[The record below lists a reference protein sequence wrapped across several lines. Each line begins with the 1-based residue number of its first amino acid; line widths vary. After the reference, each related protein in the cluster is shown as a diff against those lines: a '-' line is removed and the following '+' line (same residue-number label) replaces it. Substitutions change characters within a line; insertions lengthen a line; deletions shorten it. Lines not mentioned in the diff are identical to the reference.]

1 MSFLG
6 RSMGTFALAAT
17 LTAGLAAPAYAQV
30 SSIKDGWLV
39 MKIHSEFVGEDV
51 LDGSNIDVDVK
62 NGMVT
67 LQGTVPSEAAR
78 ARAIAAAKANDG
90 VKGVT
95 DQLRIAATTNR
106 TARTGDKMDR
116 VGDQAERRAD
126 RAGDKTARAAD
137 KAEDKMDRTAD
148 KAEKKMDRA
157 GDKSASAAKKTGRA
171 IDDGW
176 IKSKIYTQYM
186 ADWNT
191 VLDDSDID
199 IDVTNNMVVLNGTV
213 KTAAAKAKA
222 VSIAK
227 ATDGVKG
234 VKDNLRVATGTR

>member
-1 MSFLG
+1 MSYLN
-6 RSMGTFALAAT
+6 RSVSIFVLAL
-17 LTAGLAAPAYAQV
+17 LTVVTVGVASASQV
-30 SSIKDGWLV
+30 SAIKDGWLV
-39 MKIHSEFVGEDV
+39 MKIHSEFVDEDV
-51 LDGSNIDVDVK
+51 LAGSNIDVDVK

-78 ARAIAAAKANDG
+78 ARAVAAAKANDG

-95 DQLRIAATTNR
+95 DQLKVVPGA
-106 TARTGDKMDR
+106 
-116 VGDQAERRAD
+116 
-126 RAGDKTARAAD
+126 RAGTMERAADKTAKAAD
-137 KAEDKMDRTAD
+137 KAEDKAQHAGEKTAHAGE
-148 KAEKKMDRA
+148 KAVDA
-157 GDKSASAAKKTGRA
+157 TASAGRKTGRA

-176 IKSKIYTQYM
+176 IKSKIYAQYM

-199 IDVTNNMVVLNGTV
+199 VDVANNMVTLNGTV
-213 KTAAAKAKA
+213 KSAAAKAKA

-234 VKDNLRVATGTR
+234 VRDNLKVVAGTR